1 MIIQVIN
8 SSALK
13 VFGLK
18 HVLPCNLCGDNRRRM
33 MDPTLGKVSLTHSIN
48 NRLFWLVSPFEI
60 VCCLRQIDWCRGR
73 VTQVVLKIASLLL
86 SSLFVSCKHHH
97 WLLLSLFVSCKNHHY
112 YYNHYFCPANTIII
126 FADNWPPHL
135 STSSLTFKSK
145 WVFDS
150 REVKDFITIYQI
162 KTFFYSL
169 EVEEARELLGSSLS
183 CQKSTPRDVPGDDVC
198 CFKRRF
204 KNV

>member
-1 MIIQVIN
+1 MSWEAKACFLGLMWETVSRT
-8 SSALK
+8 SSGKFLR
-13 VFGLK
+13 VESCYPESFGF
-18 HVLPCNLCGDNRRRM
+18 LCLW
-33 MDPTLGKVSLTHSIN
+33 MDPTWGKVSLTHLIN
-48 NRLFWLVSPFEI
+48 NRLFWLVSPLEI
-60 VCCLRQIDWCRGR
+60 VRCLRQIDWCRGR

-150 REVKDFITIYQI
+150 
-162 KTFFYSL
+162 L
-169 EVEEARELLGSSLS
+169 EVEEARELLGYSLS
-183 CQKSTPRDVPGDDVC
+183 CQKSTPRDVPGHDAC
-198 CFKRRF
+198 CFKRRI
-204 KNV
+204 KNA

>member
-135 STSSLTFKSK
+135 STSSLTFKLK
-145 WVFDS
+145 LFFD
-150 REVKDFITIYQI
+150 
-162 KTFFYSL
+162 SL

-198 CFKRRF
+198 CFKRRI

>member
-33 MDPTLGKVSLTHSIN
+33 MDISSFYRRGKVSLTHLIN

-126 FADNWPPHL
+126 FADH
-135 STSSLTFKSK
+135 SLTAAPF
-145 WVFDS
+145 
-150 REVKDFITIYQI
+150 DFITNFQI
-162 KTFFYSL
+162 KMGFLLTRGRRGSRTSWFFTFL
-169 EVEEARELLGSSLS
+169 PEVHSTWCSWSWCLLF
-183 CQKSTPRDVPGDDVC
+183 QKED
-198 CFKRRF
+198 
-204 KNV
+204 